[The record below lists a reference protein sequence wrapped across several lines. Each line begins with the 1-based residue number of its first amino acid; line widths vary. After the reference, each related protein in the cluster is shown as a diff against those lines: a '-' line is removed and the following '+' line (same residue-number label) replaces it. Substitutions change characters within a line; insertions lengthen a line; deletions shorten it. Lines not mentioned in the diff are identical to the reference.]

1 MVFQG
6 KGWFCMSDGKR
17 GIDVM
22 RILAVA
28 APVAM
33 AAALSGCASDGPSR
47 QAPVVIYGSPDESSP
62 DYDMPS
68 GGPKNTGTYPTF
80 GKPLRAATRQMG
92 AEEVNANRAE
102 MEAIAAARASGQIS
116 EAEYQARL
124 AEMRRLAAEHGADA
138 VKEIEN

>member
-1 MVFQG
+1 
-6 KGWFCMSDGKR
+6 MSDGKR

-22 RILAVA
+22 KILVA
-28 APVAM
+28 AVPVAM
-33 AAALSGCASDGPSR
+33 AAALASCTSDGASR
-47 QAPVVIYGSPDESSP
+47 QAPAVIYGSPEEGSP

-80 GKPLRAATRQMG
+80 GKPLRAATHQMG
-92 AEEVNANRAE
+92 AEEASANRAD

-124 AEMRRLAAEHGADA
+124 AEMRRLAAEHGTDA